1 MQNWAIKMC
10 VLGALAS
17 ALSGCA
23 GIVGG
28 GLVASSVIDRRSGG
42 SQADDE
48 IMEQRIKS
56 KAQAIL
62 RKHSIQGFQPH
73 ISVVSYNRR
82 ILLLGQ
88 VSSDNDSQIAEQIA
102 RSELSAVAVYNYIMV
117 VPHNRTLMNVSND
130 TAVTAR
136 VRANLVTVPG
146 VYPGHVKV
154 VTYNGITYVMGILT
168 PEQQNAVTRRVS
180 TTPGVERVITLY
192 ENYIRPPY

>member
-1 MQNWAIKMC
+1 
-10 VLGALAS
+10 
-17 ALSGCA
+17 
-23 GIVGG
+23 
-28 GLVASSVIDRRSGG
+28 
-42 SQADDE
+42 
-48 IMEQRIKS
+48 
-56 KAQAIL
+56 
-62 RKHSIQGFQPH
+62 
-73 ISVVSYNRR
+73 
-82 ILLLGQ
+82 
-88 VSSDNDSQIAEQIA
+88 
-102 RSELSAVAVYNYIMV
+102 MV

>member
-23 GIVGG
+23 GVVGG

-88 VSSDNDSQIAEQIA
+88 VSSDNDSQ
-102 RSELSAVAVYNYIMV
+102 
-117 VPHNRTLMNVSND
+117 NRRTNCAFR
-130 TAVTAR
+130 TQR
-136 VRANLVTVPG
+136 G
-146 VYPGHVKV
+146 
-154 VTYNGITYVMGILT
+154 
-168 PEQQNAVTRRVS
+168 RRVQLHYGCATQS
-180 TTPGVERVITLY
+180 HFDECQQ
-192 ENYIRPPY
+192 